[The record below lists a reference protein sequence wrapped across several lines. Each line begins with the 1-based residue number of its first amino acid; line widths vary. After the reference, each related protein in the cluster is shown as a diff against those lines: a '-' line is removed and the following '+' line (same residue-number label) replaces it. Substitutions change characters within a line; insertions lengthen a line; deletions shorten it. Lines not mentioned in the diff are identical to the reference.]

1 MQDLAQQPGQQRD
14 KGHADQGNAAARD
27 QLLHAL
33 ALAAGVILS
42 IALQQVDATP
52 DTQGTAQTDN
62 DRLQSINCAVENSIR
77 SSLSAACSA
86 ALKNF
91 SKNAASFGGC
101 IFIRQVDF
109 VQVKTF
115 VLCDYLLPFPAQGG

>member
-1 MQDLAQQPGQQRD
+1 MSI
-14 KGHADQGNAAARD
+14 
-27 QLLHAL
+27 
-33 ALAAGVILS
+33 AAGVILS
-42 IALQQVDATP
+42 IALQQVDAAP
-52 DTQGTAQTDN
+52 DTQGTAQTDH
-62 DRLQSINCAVENSIR
+62 DRLQSIDCTKVSTALLKNSIR

-86 ALKNF
+86 ALQIVF

>member
-42 IALQQVDATP
+42 IALQQVDARPRHTGHRP
-52 DTQGTAQTDN
+52 DRPRWSAKYSTA
-62 DRLQSINCAVENSIR
+62 LLKNSISPHFCR
-77 SSLSAACSA
+77 LFC
-86 ALKNF
+86 ALKIKLF
-91 SKNAASFGGC
+91 GC

>member
-42 IALQQVDATP
+42 ITLQQVDAAP
-52 DTQGTAQTDN
+52 DTQGTAQTDH
-62 DRLQSINCAVENSIR
+62 DRLQSIDCAVENSIR

-86 ALKNF
+86 ALKIF
-91 SKNAASFGGC
+91 QNAASFGGC

-115 VLCDYLLPFPAQGG
+115 VLCDYLLPLPAQGR

>member
-14 KGHADQGNAAARD
+14 KGHANQGNAAARD

-42 IALQQVDATP
+42 ITLQQVDATP
-52 DTQGTAQTDN
+52 DTQGTAQTDHN
-62 DRLQSINCAVENSIR
+62 RLQSINCAVENSIR
-77 SSLSAACSA
+77 SSLSAAYSA
-86 ALKNF
+86 TLKIKLF
-91 SKNAASFGGC
+91 GC